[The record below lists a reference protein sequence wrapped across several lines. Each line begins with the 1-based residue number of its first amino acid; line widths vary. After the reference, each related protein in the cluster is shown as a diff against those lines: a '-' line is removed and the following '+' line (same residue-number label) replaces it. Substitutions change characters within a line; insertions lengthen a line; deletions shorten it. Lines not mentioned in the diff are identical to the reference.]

1 LNEKKEPVNHM
12 SNRSKS
18 GGHAAKKPLHRSW
31 LTWLAVLL
39 MLIAMGVYLG
49 SMDESHPAP
58 EQVVPPAESK

>member
-1 LNEKKEPVNHM
+1 M